1 MTWIKANTSSAQ
13 TIQKILEVKRIKVVN
28 ESDHKTCQQLTF
40 CVSPAHTKCDAS
52 FLKTLVNQLNW
63 WATRLQ
69 RIIRVFH
76 SNSKDNQK
84 KCHLLNDNANLKSR
98 DLRDVD
104 STWQRLNTS
113 LPVKGGIE
121 GHSHEILS
129 LKESKTV
136 HIYVGCDGMPANSGD
151 GSTTKEVFPDGGDT
165 KIGHRDC
172 ILIASGT
179 GKGSTSTRIKED
191 SDYSQVMIAG
201 GGGASSGCRFK
212 NPDWFGGG
220 LNDSSCYYD
229 GSLRQ

>member
-1 MTWIKANTSSAQ
+1 MEDHLTWIKANTSSAQ

-84 KCHLLNDNANLKSR
+84 KCQLLNDNANLKSR

-129 LKESKTV
+129 LNGFCTSVDGDHGRFFQGATCKYKQ
-136 HIYVGCDGMPANSGD
+136 GCNS
-151 GSTTKEVFPDGGDT
+151 
-165 KIGHRDC
+165 
-172 ILIASGT
+172 SG
-179 GKGSTSTRIKED
+179 
-191 SDYSQVMIAG
+191 AG
-201 GGGASSGCRFK
+201 GGGWCGSDSGGHS
-212 NPDWFGGG
+212 NPSDCSWGGSG
-220 LNDSSCYYD
+220 LGWIFIELNFNKDSQVTLPSTT
-229 GSLRQ
+229 